1 MKAGLEK
8 LADAST
14 DVEKMKG
21 ELREQEK
28 ILKVEEEKTNKLLA
42 KVQLEITFE
51 IRKKI
56 DLKSVR

>member
-1 MKAGLEK
+1 MGPRSLEIIF
-8 LADAST
+8 LS
-14 DVEKMKG
+14 G
-21 ELREQEK
+21 YQEK

-56 DLKSVR
+56 DLKSAR